1 MTGVARRLAAIDA
14 RAGLVLLGWSFLS
27 LMLCGTAL
35 LSQTSRVVAQSSAE
49 AASDRQRIER
59 LADAGRLWGYI
70 KFAHPALAYRD
81 IDWDQALIR
90 ALPAIRAARTAEDY
104 AAAINSMLAPLN
116 DPSTRAAVALPPD
129 TASTKEGDARPP
141 ISPAMPVRTVDSVL
155 VIDAYGFAR
164 LDAAGEKAAVAAL
177 TAAGSKLN
185 AEAAK
190 AIVLDLR
197 IPQDGD
203 DFLVFSIGSSLRFL
217 VGRILNRSL
226 VLGTSRSRQHY
237 GYPAHDGAQSGGYS
251 SRLITRAPGVIV
263 GQSKAASTPPI
274 VILVNEL
281 ALLAFPDVVM
291 GLKAAGLARVVEET
305 SGDHGRL
312 YANVSL
318 VGNVEVQVTGSEVV
332 GPDGQ
337 PGLGADLRV
346 ARDAKDD
353 RALEAAVRLSLS
365 PPPRMGAVAPP
376 PLALQTGLDKAYP
389 EMALPD
395 ADHRL
400 LSLFRLWSVARYF
413 FPYLELMD
421 RPWADTLEEFLPR
434 FEAADTALAYQT
446 AVMEMAARLQDTHVG
461 VGNATA
467 LQEHLGLFAPPFLVS
482 QVEGQTVV
490 RHVHDAS
497 AAGGIQVGDMIL
509 AVDGVDIAER
519 RKSLEHLIAASTP
532 QAMSLLLDRMQ
543 LRGPKGSTARLRVR
557 DSAGKVREVAVA
569 RSRPHADGV
578 WLPALRKTPVAYGV
592 LPSGFGYIDL
602 QRLAHADADAAL
614 DAVMGAPALILDM
627 RGYPNGT
634 AWALVPR
641 LVKAPPSRPIV
652 AARFRPPFWDAA
664 TMPADPKAPSP
675 LQLTFDQTLADT
687 IKPRYQGKV
696 VMLIDAWAISQAEH
710 TCLFVAAATDVT
722 FIGSPTNGANGD
734 VTTMVLPGNLVVR
747 FTGQEVRF
755 PDGRQLQRKGVQPH
769 VVAQPSIAGVRAGK
783 DEVLE
788 AAIEHLRKQKL

>member
-1 MTGVARRLAAIDA
+1 
-14 RAGLVLLGWSFLS
+14 
-27 LMLCGTAL
+27 MLCGTAL
-35 LSQTSRVVAQSSAE
+35 LSQTSRAVAQSSAE

-70 KFAHPALAYRD
+70 KFAHPALASRD

-104 AAAINSMLAPLN
+104 AAAINSMLAALN
-116 DPSTRAAVALPPD
+116 DPWTRAAVAPSPDEVGSKGSSTPPP
-129 TASTKEGDARPP
+129 TAIST
-141 ISPAMPVRTVDSVL
+141 PVRTVDSVL
-155 VIDAYGFAR
+155 VIDVIGLAR
-164 LDAAGEKAAVAAL
+164 LSAAGDAAAVAAL
-177 TAAGSKLN
+177 NAADSKLT
-185 AEAAK
+185 AERATAK
-190 AIVLDLR
+190 GIVLDLR
-197 IPQDGD
+197 IPPDGD
-203 DFLVFSIGSSLRFL
+203 AFLAFSIDSSLRSL
-217 VGRILNRSL
+217 VGSLLNRSL
-226 VLGTSRSRQHY
+226 VLGTLRSRQHY
-237 GYPAHDGAQSGGYS
+237 GYPSQDGSQAGGYS
-251 SRLITRAPGVIV
+251 SLLVTRAPGVIV
-263 GQSKAASTPPI
+263 GQSKSATVAPI
-274 VILVNEL
+274 VILGNEP
-281 ALLAFPDVVM
+281 ALLAFAEVAA

-305 SGDHGRL
+305 SGKHRL
-312 YANVSL
+312 HANISL

-332 GPDGQ
+332 APDGQ

-353 RALEAAVRLSLS
+353 RALEAAVRLALS
-365 PPPRMGAVAPP
+365 PSLQTGAVAPP
-376 PLALQTGLDKAYP
+376 RLTLQPALDKAYP

-400 LSLFRLWSVARYF
+400 LALFRLWSVARYF
-413 FPYLELMD
+413 FPYLDLMD

-482 QVEGQTVV
+482 QVEGQAVV

-557 DSAGKVREVAVA
+557 DSAGKDREVAVA

-578 WLPALRKTPVAYGV
+578 WLPALRKTPVAYGM

-614 DAVMGAPALILDM
+614 DAVMGAPAIILDM
-627 RGYPNGT
+627 RGYPKGT
-634 AWALVPR
+634 AWAIAPR

-675 LQLTFDQTLADT
+675 FQLTFDQTLADT

-734 VTTMVLPGNLVVR
+734 VTTMVLPGNLVVH

-755 PDGRQLQRKGVQPH
+755 PDGRQLQRTGVQPH
-769 VVAQPSIAGVRAGK
+769 IVAQPSIAGVRAGK

-788 AAIEHLRKQKL
+788 AAIEHLRK

>member
-1 MTGVARRLAAIDA
+1 LTRAVGRLPAIDA
-14 RAGLVLLGWSFLS
+14 LRGVALLGSPLLS
-27 LMLCGTAL
+27 LILGAL
-35 LSQTSRVVAQSSAE
+35 GLHSHATPAAAQSSAE
-49 AASDRQRIER
+49 APSDRLRIER
-59 LADAGRLWGYI
+59 LADAGQLWGLI

-81 IDWDQALIR
+81 IDWDQSLIR

-116 DPSTRAAVALPPD
+116 DPFTRAAVAPPPD
-129 TASTKEGDARPP
+129 PTSSKDPGPP
-141 ISPAMPVRTVDSVL
+141 IIPALPVRTVDGVL
-155 VIDAYGFAR
+155 VMDVHGFAG

-177 TAAGSKLN
+177 TAADSKLN

-197 IPQDGD
+197 IPQGSD
-203 DFLVFSIGSSLRFL
+203 DFKMFFVGTSLRFL

-226 VLGTSRSRQHY
+226 ALGTSRSRQHY
-237 GYPAHDGAQSGGYS
+237 GYPAHDGMQSGGYA

-281 ALLAFPDVVM
+281 ALLAFPDVVV

-305 SGDHGRL
+305 SGEHGKL
-312 YANVSL
+312 YANVTL
-318 VGNVEVQVTGSEVV
+318 VGNVEVQMARSEVV

-337 PGLGADLRV
+337 PDPGADLRV
-346 ARDAKDD
+346 AGDAKND
-353 RALEAAVRLSLS
+353 RALEAAVRLALS
-365 PPPRMGAVAPP
+365 PPPRTGPVTPP

-400 LSLFRLWSVARYF
+400 LALFRLWSVARYF
-413 FPYLELMD
+413 FPYLDLMD
-421 RPWADTLEEFLPR
+421 RPWADALVEFLPR
-434 FEAADTALAYQT
+434 FEAADTVLAYQT
-446 AVMEMAARLQDTHVG
+446 AVTEMAARLQDTHVG
-461 VGNATA
+461 VSNATA
-467 LQEHLGLFAPPFLVS
+467 LQEHLGLFAPSLLVS
-482 QVEGQTVV
+482 QVEGQAVV
-490 RHVHDAS
+490 RHVHDAG
-497 AAGGIQVGDMIL
+497 AAGSIQVGDVIL
-509 AVDGVDIAER
+509 AVDGVGIADR

-557 DSAGKVREVAVA
+557 DNTGHERDVAVV
-569 RSRPHADGV
+569 RSRPHNDGA
-578 WLPALRKTPVAYGV
+578 WLPALRTMPAPYGV

-602 QRLAHADADAAL
+602 QRLAYADADAAL
-614 DAVMGAPALILDM
+614 DAVMGAPGLVLDM

-634 AWALVPR
+634 AWALAPR

-652 AARFRPPFWDAA
+652 GARFKPPFWDA
-664 TMPADPKAPSP
+664 TSMPADPRAPSDF
-675 LQLTFDQTLADT
+675 QLTFDQTLPET
-687 IKPRYQGKV
+687 TKPRYQGKV

-710 TCLFVAAATDVT
+710 SCLFVAAATDVT
-722 FIGSPTNGANGD
+722 FIGTPTNGANGD

-755 PDGRQLQRKGVQPH
+755 PDGRQLQRLGVQPH
-769 VVAQPSIAGVRAGK
+769 VVAQPSIAGVRAGR

-788 AAIEHLRKQKL
+788 AAIEHLRKLKL